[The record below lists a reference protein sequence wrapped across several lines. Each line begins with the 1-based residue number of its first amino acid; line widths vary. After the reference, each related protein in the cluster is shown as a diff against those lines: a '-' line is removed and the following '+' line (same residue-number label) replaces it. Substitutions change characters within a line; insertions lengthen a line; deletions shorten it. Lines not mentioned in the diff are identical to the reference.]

1 MGTFYHR
8 ICEAQLIAFD
18 RLFIGIDIVIIGV
31 QLYFTADI
39 LFDQFGIYLSNAV
52 EISVLCR
59 ISAMGTQDHIIFYR
73 IDSFVFCTKILIGA

>member
-31 QLYFTADI
+31 QLYFAADVFYPLRAIREFPATADC
-39 LFDQFGIYLSNAV
+39 LDGNSY
-52 EISVLCR
+52 
-59 ISAMGTQDHIIFYR
+59 
-73 IDSFVFCTKILIGA
+73 

>member
-31 QLYFTADI
+31 QLYFAADI
-39 LFDQFGIYLSNAV
+39 LFDQFGIYLGYIIKV
-52 EISVLCR
+52 PVQRCISTV
-59 ISAMGTQDHIIFYR
+59 GTQDHIIFYR
-73 IDSFVFCTKILIGA
+73 IDSFVFCTKILISA